1 MPDKTTSLFQRKPI
15 VATEPHTQRTALV
28 AGATGLVGRECLRL
42 LANDDEITEVRALV
56 RRPLPPES
64 TGPRIRECRSDFERL
79 SDHPDWFQV
88 DWVFCALG
96 TTIAKAGSRTAFRH
110 VDYEYPLAI
119 IRAALAQ
126 GASHVLLVSSMGA
139 NPRSP
144 FFYYR
149 VKGELEDAVHALGC
163 PSLTIAHPGLL
174 LGEHN
179 GEWRAGEEF
188 AKRVAWLMPERW
200 RPVHASQVA
209 SALVRAA
216 HGPVFGTLILE
227 NAVLRTYQMPD
238 AINRKET
245 LHD

>member
-1 MPDKTTSLFQRKPI
+1 MPNGTTSISAI
-15 VATEPHTQRTALV
+15 VATEPHIQKTALV

-42 LANDDEITEVRALV
+42 LANDDEIAEVRALV

-64 TGPRIRECRSDFERL
+64 TGPRIRECRADFELL
-79 SDHPDWFQV
+79 SDHPEWFKV

-96 TTIAKAGSRTAFRH
+96 TTMAKAGSQAAFHR

-119 IRAALAQ
+119 ARAALAQ
-126 GASHVLLVSSMGA
+126 GASHILLVSAMGA

-149 VKGELEDAVHALGC
+149 VKGELENAVHALGC
-163 PSLTIAHPGLL
+163 PSLTIARPALL
-174 LGEHN
+174 LGDRR
-179 GEWRAGEEF
+179 EWRAGEEF
-188 AKRVAWLMPERW
+188 AKHAAWLLPERW
-200 RPVHASQVA
+200 RPVHAPQVA

-227 NAVLRTYQMPD
+227 NAVLRTYWMPD
-238 AINRKET
+238 TISRKET